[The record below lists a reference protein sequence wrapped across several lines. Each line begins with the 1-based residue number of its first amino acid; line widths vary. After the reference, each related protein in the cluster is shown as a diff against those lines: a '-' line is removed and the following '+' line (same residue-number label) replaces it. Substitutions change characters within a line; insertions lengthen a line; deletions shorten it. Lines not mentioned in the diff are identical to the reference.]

1 MKNYAVLKLIT
12 LALIICATGA
22 LTAQAQTPPYPAQLQ
37 IESLEPLAAKANQVV
52 DVNLP
57 ESLLRLIPVGAI
69 KINDTDDK
77 EINTKEIKQIIAGL
91 KGVYVKNFEFINEGE
106 YGDADIAP
114 IRAQLRGPG
123 WARFVNVINKRDG
136 RKIEVYLM
144 TAPQGARV
152 EGLAI
157 LAAEPK
163 NLTVINIVG
172 IIDIEKLS
180 KLEGQFGIPELDI
193 EEDKDATRKPAK
205 TPPVAPTALTK
216 KP

>member
-1 MKNYAVLKLIT
+1 MKTFNRSLLKL
-12 LALIICATGA
+12 LALALFVCGA
-22 LTAQAQTPPYPAQLQ
+22 SRMAQAQIHYPAQLQ
-37 IESLEPLAAKANQVV
+37 IDTLEPLAAKANQIV

-57 ESLLRLIPVGAI
+57 ESLLKLIPPI
-69 KINDTDDK
+69 KINDADAKDIQK
-77 EINTKEIKQIIAGL
+77 IIAGL
-91 KGVYVKNFEFINEGE
+91 KGVYVKSFEFNDEGE
-106 YGDADIAP
+106 YGEADIAP
-114 IRAQLRGPG
+114 IRVQLRAPG
-123 WARFVNVINKRDG
+123 WARFVNVINKKEHRN
-136 RKIEVYLM
+136 IEVYLM

-163 NLTVINIVG
+163 QLTVVNIVG

-193 EEDKDATRKPAK
+193 EAEKPDEKKPEKAL
-205 TPPVAPTALTK
+205 PAVAPSQLK

>member
-1 MKNYAVLKLIT
+1 MKNYTLLKLLT
-12 LALIICATGA
+12 LIICAAGA
-22 LTAQAQTPPYPAQLQ
+22 MTTHAQVRYPAQLQ
-37 IESLEPLAAKANQVV
+37 IDTLEPLAAKANQVV

-57 ESLLRLIPVGAI
+57 ESLLRLIPIDAI
-69 KINDTDDK
+69 KINNDTDAKDT
-77 EINTKEIKQIIAGL
+77 NTKELKQIIAGL

-106 YGDADIAP
+106 YTDADIAP
-114 IRAQLRGPG
+114 IRAQLKAPG
-123 WARFVNVINKRDG
+123 WARFVNVINKREG

-163 NLTVINIVG
+163 ALTVVNIVG

-193 EEDKDATRKPAK
+193 EADKPAEKKPAK
-205 TPPVAPTALTK
+205 SSPAVAPAALTK

>member
-1 MKNYAVLKLIT
+1 MKNYALLKLII
-12 LALIICATGA
+12 LALIVCAAGA
-22 LTAQAQTPPYPAQLQ
+22 TTHAQTHYPAQLQ
-37 IESLEPLAAKANQVV
+37 IESLESLAAKANQVV

-69 KINDTDDK
+69 KINDTDAH
-77 EINTKEIKQIIAGL
+77 NVSTKELKEIIAGL

-106 YGDADIAP
+106 YTDADIAP
-114 IRAQLRGPG
+114 IRAQLKMPG
-123 WARFVNVINKRDG
+123 WARFVNVTNKREH
-136 RKIEVYLM
+136 RNIEVYLM

-163 NLTVINIVG
+163 ALTVVNIVG

-193 EEDKDATRKPAK
+193 EADKPDEKKPEKSPTNAT
-205 TPPVAPTALTK
+205 APTAATK

>member
-1 MKNYAVLKLIT
+1 MKHYALLKLLA
-12 LALIICATGA
+12 LALIVCATGA
-22 LTAQAQTPPYPAQLQ
+22 TTAHAQTHYPAQLQ
-37 IESLEPLAAKANQVV
+37 IESLEALAAKANQVV

-57 ESLLRLIPVGAI
+57 ESLLRLIPIDAI
-69 KINDTDDK
+69 KISDTDNKPTDAK
-77 EINTKEIKQIIAGL
+77 ELKQIIAGL

-106 YGDADIAP
+106 YTDADIAP
-114 IRAQLRGPG
+114 IRAQLKAPG
-123 WARFVNVINKRDG
+123 WARFVNVINKREH
-136 RKIEVYLM
+136 RNIEVYLM

-157 LAAEPK
+157 LASEPK
-163 NLTVINIVG
+163 TLTVVNIVG

-193 EEDKDATRKPAK
+193 EADKSDEKKPAK
-205 TPPVAPTALTK
+205 SSPAVAPAALTK

>member
-1 MKNYAVLKLIT
+1 MKNFNHALLKLLA
-12 LALIICATGA
+12 LALIIGGA
-22 LTAQAQTPPYPAQLQ
+22 HQAAQAQVHYPAQLQ
-37 IESLEPLAAKANQVV
+37 IDSLEPLAAKANQIV

-57 ESLLRLIPVGAI
+57 ESLLKIIPITVFD
-69 KINDTDDK
+69 KSTDPDV
-77 EINTKEIKQIIAGL
+77 KQLKDIVAGL

-106 YGDADIAP
+106 YTQADIAP
-114 IRAQLRGPG
+114 IRAQLKAPG

-136 RKIEVYLM
+136 RNIEVYLM

-163 NLTVINIVG
+163 ALTVVNIVG

-180 KLEGQFGIPELDI
+180 KLEGQFGIPDLDI
-193 EEDKDATRKPAK
+193 EEAKPDEKKPEKTLPAVPAK
-205 TPPVAPTALTK
+205 QFK